1 LGTTLS
7 DVLVDYA
14 LPFALCI
21 AQGAVATLVWR
32 DRVGFPLHF
41 SSRVFHRNGQ
51 AAGAHGGQIN
61 YIVADERGFF
71 RFEPFPA
78 QNFLQAGAF
87 ILNDLMNV
95 FQLQVAGTQGHGF
108 GDALGDQAGFDAS

>member
-1 LGTTLS
+1 M
-7 DVLVDYA
+7 
-14 LPFALCI
+14 
-21 AQGAVATLVWR
+21 WR
-32 DRVGFPLHF
+32 DIVGFPLYF
-41 SSRVFHRNGQ
+41 SSRVVHRNGQ

-61 YIVADERGFF
+61 YIIADTGHADSTGRSAETKNQGLRGFF
-71 RFEPFPA
+71 RFETFPA

-87 ILNDLMNV
+87 VLNALMNM